1 MLLLAMLNE
10 LKCFRWHF
18 LMFANN
24 WIYWKVELLQHVN
37 MEHNNKFHWYVKS
50 FHLTI
55 YHHVFVLYFQTTI
68 FLNLWT
74 PFQNNYQGKWKMC
87 SIYTM
92 FEMPCPCPGLELR
105 STRRR
110 SNSPTPT
117 RRRIKSSRDVGEL
130 VLNPIQ
136 LIRS

>member
-1 MLLLAMLNE
+1 
-10 LKCFRWHF
+10 
-18 LMFANN
+18 MFYSDFYAAA
-24 WIYWKVELLQHVN
+24 WMGQEGGEW
-37 MEHNNKFHWYVKS
+37 MD
-50 FHLTI
+50 
-55 YHHVFVLYFQTTI
+55 
-68 FLNLWT
+68 
-74 PFQNNYQGKWKMC
+74 
-87 SIYTM
+87 
-92 FEMPCPCPGLELR
+92 LR